1 MVRSAAVL
9 AVVTLGL
16 SAGPAVRAEASVSP
30 ARCAIGLWELASF
43 QERADSVP
51 YQIGLLTQG
60 GAGVRLKVNKTG
72 RLTLDFSRSEV
83 LTSQGKVNDVPIQAK
98 LLFRGTLK
106 ERIKPKQ
113 NQWRAQPRT
122 ATGKATV
129 TRAATKPSKAR
140 TTLRITKMIKSGPV
154 QFIPGTGAVF
164 VCDQNSLH
172 LRQTTKLDGHG
183 GKTVA
188 DWWFRRL

>member
-1 MVRSAAVL
+1 MVRRAVVL
-9 AVVTLGL
+9 GVVTLVL
-16 SAGPAVRAEASVSP
+16 SVGPVGRAEASP
-30 ARCAIGLWELASF
+30 AGCSVGRWVLTSF

-60 GAGVRLKVNKTG
+60 GAGARLKVGKTG
-72 RLTLDFSRSEV
+72 QLILDFSRSQV
-83 LTSQGKVNDVPIQAK
+83 LTSQGKVNNVPIRAK
-98 LLFRGTLK
+98 LLFRGALK
-106 ERIKPKQ
+106 ERIKPKK
-113 NQWRAQPRT
+113 NQWRPQPRT

-129 TRAATKPSKAR
+129 TRVATKPSKSRA
-140 TTLRITKMIKSGPV
+140 TLRITKMIKMGPV
-154 QFIPGTGAVF
+154 QFIPGANAVF
-164 VCDQNSLH
+164 VCDQMNLH